1 MSREFKWEYIRRQ
14 QKFYRV
20 FAFLIIASLIIS
32 RTCNLIQNTK
42 LMVYYGAVMVVALV
56 LDQIFAVFA
65 KHENFNGKTY
75 KIKCMLFF
83 ILFAIGGVFGKLT
96 LPLLLLYVAYGIL
109 IICEDLIMDDMFDS
123 YKGYTFTIIY
133 IVLLGAGVI
142 IPYIKKE
149 IQSADIVIYGAM
161 IIGIGLAVILV
172 RRISVLVAT
181 SWNEKYNDVY
191 YKSQDVKKE
200 NDKLLELQ
208 ERIEEVN
215 NAINYQ
221 KVQLSETNSA
231 LEKKNIEIHSLM
243 DVMISYTSSF
253 DVDTDIRSMI
263 KSIKEVKSASLVA
276 MYIEKDVCFNVEP
289 IFEFDSNEN
298 YAPNVIRKDT
308 VEALNIFR
316 KKGSREPLVIAEN
329 YTHNRSIFERKGC
342 CIAAFPAYENDT
354 LYGVLVVAGDK
365 YDFFF
370 SGFDYYRSAVVDFTA
385 ALISDRLYL
394 TMEDMAKRDG
404 LTKIYNRI
412 HFNHFYDEML
422 AKIKRDGGTI
432 SVLMAD
438 IDHFKKVNDT
448 FGHLAGDEAIKALA
462 KLDEAIAK
470 KYGCEA
476 VRFGG
481 EEFLLIMNGK
491 SLDEA
496 YKIAEE
502 FHKDIREKVID
513 FEGKEIR
520 INTSMGVANYPET
533 VDDLQKVLDRA
544 DKAMY
549 YGKTHGRGRIV
560 IDGRWDPEDMDK

>member
-14 QKFYRV
+14 QKFYRA
-20 FAFLIIASLIIS
+20 FAFIIIAMLVVA
-32 RTCNLIQNTK
+32 RTFNLINSTK
-42 LMVYYGAVMVVALV
+42 MIIYYSVITFLTVVV
-56 LDQIFAVFA
+56 DQIFAVCA
-65 KHENFNGKTY
+65 KYEKFNGKTF
-75 KIKCMLFF
+75 KIKCMAFF
-83 ILFAIGGVFGKLT
+83 ILFAAGGFFGKLT
-96 LPLLLLYVAYGIL
+96 LPLVILYLVYGIL

-123 YKGYTFTIIY
+123 YKGYTFAIIY
-133 IVLLGAGVI
+133 VVLLGGGITVPYVKNGVT
-142 IPYIKKE
+142 
-149 IQSADIVIYGAM
+149 SADICIYSAM
-161 IIGIGLAVILV
+161 VVGIGMSVLLV

-181 SWNEKYNDVY
+181 SWNEKYNEIY
-191 YKSQDVKKE
+191 FKSQDVQRE
-200 NDKLLELQ
+200 NDKLHELQ

-221 KVQLSETNSA
+221 KVQLSETNAA
-231 LEKKNIEIHSLM
+231 LEKKNIEINSLM
-243 DVMISYTSSF
+243 NVMISYTSSF
-253 DVDTDIRSMI
+253 DVEADIKCMI
-263 KSIKEVKSASLVA
+263 KSIKEVKGASLVA
-276 MYIEKDVCFNVEP
+276 MYIEENVCFNEEA
-289 IFEFDSNEN
+289 IFEIDSNEN
-298 YAPNVIRKDT
+298 YAPNAIRKDT
-308 VEALNIFR
+308 IEAFNIL
-316 KKGSREPLVIAEN
+316 KKSGSKMPLVIAEN

-342 CIAAFPAYENDT
+342 CIAAFPAYENET

-370 SGFDYYRSAVVDFTA
+370 SGFDYFRTAVVDFTA

-422 AKIKRDGGTI
+422 AKIKKDGGTI
-432 SVLMAD
+432 SVIMAD
-438 IDHFKKVNDT
+438 IDHFKNVNDT
-448 FGHLAGDEAIKALA
+448 YGHLAGDEAIKALA
-462 KLDEAIAK
+462 KMDEKIAK
-470 KYGCEA
+470 KYGCRA

-481 EEFLLIMNGK
+481 EEFLMIMNNK

-502 FHKDIREKVID
+502 FHQSIRDMVIE
-513 FEGKEIR
+513 FEGNEIR

-533 VDDLQKVLDRA
+533 VDNLQKVLDRA